1 MYGNGLDHVVL
12 GELTTTTG
20 FWAQIEPVLRAKVAE
35 LFETDW
41 ADARA
46 RVGVDACGDDL
57 LRSDAQ
63 RWHDA
68 LVIVIRQGAGVG
80 DPGAAMTTVVVI
92 DH

>member
-57 LRSDAQ
+57 LRSEFDA
-63 RWHDA
+63 
-68 LVIVIRQGAGVG
+68 VTPNVG
-80 DPGAAMTTVVVI
+80 MTPWSS
-92 DH
+92 